1 MDFHGV
7 AVLGLCGNRYVDCQ
21 VWILITKGVQ
31 VVRHGQ
37 IIRFSVAF
45 TSEKP
50 TSLLLQE
57 LRLSIILKENF
68 SGWALF

>member
-1 MDFHGV
+1 M
-7 AVLGLCGNRYVDCQ
+7 LKEL
-21 VWILITKGVQ
+21 Q

-45 TSEKP
+45 TFEKP

-68 SGWALF
+68 SGGSLGCEMYLEGSE

>member
-1 MDFHGV
+1 METGTSIV
-7 AVLGLCGNRYVDCQ
+7 KCEYKLLRE
-21 VWILITKGVQ
+21 LQ

-45 TSEKP
+45 TFEKP
-50 TSLLLQE
+50 TSLLLHE

-68 SGWALF
+68 SG

>member
-1 MDFHGV
+1 ME
-7 AVLGLCGNRYVDCQ
+7 L
-21 VWILITKGVQ
+21 K

-45 TSEKP
+45 TFEKP
-50 TSLLLQE
+50 TSLLLHE

-68 SGWALF
+68 SG

>member
-1 MDFHGV
+1 METGTSIV
-7 AVLGLCGNRYVDCQ
+7 MYEYELLKE
-21 VWILITKGVQ
+21 LQ

-45 TSEKP
+45 TFEKP

-57 LRLSIILKENF
+57 LRWSIILKENC
-68 SGWALF
+68 SGGYLIQY